1 VNVGPLFQGGYK
13 FSTAD
18 ILDTFRCKA
27 TKFGIVRGLANWHS
41 EDRLIQGAYNSGKPG
56 NLKEFY

>member
-18 ILDTFRCKA
+18 ILDTSRCKA
-27 TKFGIVRGLANWHS
+27 TKFGIVKGLAN
-41 EDRLIQGAYNSGKPG
+41 
-56 NLKEFY
+56 